1 MFEKVCAVMDE
12 SQIQLDQFLMDEF
25 ERYFLEM
32 GTGTGGLIRNPFC
45 TAFNASI
52 IPDEIQEEFLNLK
65 NDSLARDL
73 FKKKLVT
80 NFGCAIYQSYSKAS
94 LTALRIFVSFASNYV
109 CEAGFSTLVDIKTSN
124 VNRLDAWDDMRL
136 ALTNP

>member
-12 SQIQLDQFLMDEF
+12 SQIQLNQFLVDEF
-25 ERYFLEM
+25 VRYFPEM
-32 GTGTGGLIRNPFC
+32 GRGTGGLIRNPFC

-80 NFGCAIYQSYSKAS
+80 HFWCTMYQSYSKAS
-94 LTALRIFVSFASNYV
+94 LTALRIFVPFASTYV
-109 CEAGFSTLVDIKTSN
+109 CEAGFSILVNIKRVTEI
-124 VNRLDAWDDMRL
+124 DWMPGM
-136 ALTNP
+136 T